1 MLPADLL
8 TYARQHGYTHIRYA
22 GEAVLFLYRPAV
34 SDPNH
39 WGEQMVLHRPG
50 YLYLEAPTILVD
62 ALPADAQPLGNP

>member
-1 MLPADLL
+1 MLSADLL
-8 TYARQHGYTHIRYA
+8 AYARQHGYTHFWSA